1 MRIQMYALLLLIT
14 SAAPV
19 GIALAGE
26 SRTGN
31 AQSPAK
37 YTGSAQLIAPPP
49 TSADGRYRVNAE
61 LHSAKAATL
70 AKSSDRF
77 SLIAQLQPSA
87 SAKALSTACG
97 PVVDAVFKNGF
108 E

>member
-1 MRIQMYALLLLIT
+1 MRIQMFTLLVLIT
-14 SAAPV
+14 AAAPI
-19 GIALAGE
+19 GTALAAE
-26 SRTGN
+26 SLPAN

-37 YTGSAQLIAPPP
+37 YTGSAQLISPPP

-61 LHSAKAATL
+61 LHAAKAATL

-97 PVVDAVFKNGF
+97 PIVDAVFKNGF